1 MRKELTSISKISTS
15 EFCFVLGLWYKGG
28 NHGSLCTVLEMRGN
42 CQSHMIDTNIA
53 TTRPVFE
60 TVCRLSDQLMPMV
73 RGKMFIFILLTMFCP

>member
-1 MRKELTSISKISTS
+1 MRKELTSIGKISTS

-42 CQSHMIDTNIA
+42 GQSHMIDTNIA

-60 TVCRLSDQLMPMV
+60 QCVISLIS
-73 RGKMFIFILLTMFCP
+73 